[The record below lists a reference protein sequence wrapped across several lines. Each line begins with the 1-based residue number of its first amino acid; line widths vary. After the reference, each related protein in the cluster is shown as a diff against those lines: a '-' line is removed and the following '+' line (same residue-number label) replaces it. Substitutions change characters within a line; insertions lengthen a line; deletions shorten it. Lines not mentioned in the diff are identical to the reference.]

1 MEARMHHWPNL
12 FIAGAPR
19 CGTSSL
25 HSYLQGI
32 PGIFMSR
39 IKEPNYFSRVV
50 IGDRHPMVKAIR
62 NQARYLRLF
71 DGAGDAKVIGEAT
84 PFYLEDP
91 EAPGLIRDKVPDAKV
106 ILSLRDPVERLFSH
120 YHMMRNNRHSMGS
133 FMQEI
138 ERGLAH
144 QGERD
149 MAVLAPTTGLYSR
162 QVARYLR
169 VFGEER
175 VHVLILE
182 EWARD
187 VPRALT
193 HILKFL
199 GIEHDCGEFTE
210 PPQRRYA
217 EARGPV
223 VRYLFGNRTISRA
236 SEAMIPYRLRKIV
249 RNAFLMK
256 RMPKPEIDDEA
267 RNFLVQYYREDVR
280 RLELLL
286 GRRLPWHNFRPRGGV
301 HH

>member
-1 MEARMHHWPNL
+1 MPNWPNL

-25 HSYLQGI
+25 HAYLQEI

-50 IGDRHPMVKAIR
+50 IGESHPMVKPIR
-62 NQARYLRLF
+62 DLERYLRLF

-91 EAPGLIRDKVPDAKV
+91 EAPGLIHDTVPEARI
-106 ILSLRDPVERLFSH
+106 ILSLRDPVDRLFSH
-120 YHMMRNNRHSMGS
+120 YLMMRNNRPVMGS
-133 FMQEI
+133 FMEEI
-138 ERGLAH
+138 ERGLAM
-144 QGERD
+144 QGDRD
-149 MAVLAPTTGLYSR
+149 SAVLAPTTGLYSR

-169 VFGEER
+169 VFGEGR
-175 VHVLILE
+175 VYVLILE

-193 HILKFL
+193 EVLRFL
-199 GIEHDCGEFTE
+199 GVDYDCEALTGL
-210 PPQRRYA
+210 PQRGYA

-236 SEAMIPYRLRKIV
+236 TEAMVPYRLRKLV

-256 RMPKPEIDDEA
+256 RVPKPQMNEEA
-267 RNFLVQYYREDVR
+267 REFLVQYYREDVR

-286 GRRLPWHNFRPRGGV
+286 GRRLPWRNFRCRETL

>member
-1 MEARMHHWPNL
+1 MEARMPNWPNL

-25 HSYLQGI
+25 HAYLQGI

-50 IGDRHPMVKAIR
+50 IGDRHPMVKPIR
-62 NQARYLRLF
+62 NRERYLRLF
-71 DGAGDAKVIGEAT
+71 AEAGDAKVIGEAT

-91 EAPGLIRDKVPDAKV
+91 EAPALIHDMVPHAKV
-106 ILSLRDPVERLFSH
+106 LLSLRDPVERLYSH
-120 YHMMRNNRHSMGS
+120 YLMMRNNRPDMGS

-144 QGERD
+144 PSERD
-149 MAVLAPTTGLYSR
+149 MAVLSPTTGLYSR
-162 QVARYLR
+162 QVARYFR

-182 EWARD
+182 EWMRD
-187 VPRALT
+187 VPHALEQ
-193 HILKFL
+193 ILAFV
-199 GIEHDCGEFTE
+199 GVRHDCGEFAD

-217 EARGPV
+217 QARGPV

-236 SEAMIPYRLRKIV
+236 TEALIPYRIRKLV
-249 RNAFLMK
+249 RNTLLMK
-256 RMPKPEIDDEA
+256 RGPKPKMDDES
-267 RNFLVQYYREDVR
+267 RRFLVQYYREDVR

-286 GRRLPWHNFRPRGGV
+286 GRRLPWRNFRSRGLSR
-301 HH
+301 H

>member
-1 MEARMHHWPNL
+1 MPRWPNL

-25 HSYLQGI
+25 HSYLQGM

-39 IKEPNYFSRVV
+39 IKEPNYFSRTV
-50 IGDRHPMVKAIR
+50 IGDRHPMVKPIR
-62 NQARYLRLF
+62 NRERYLRLF
-71 DGAGDAKVIGEAT
+71 DDAGDAKIIGEAT

-91 EAPGLIRDKVPDAKV
+91 DAPGLIHDAVPEAKF
-106 ILSLRDPVERLFSH
+106 IISLRDPVERLYSH
-120 YHMMRNNRHSMGS
+120 FLMMRNNRPAMGT
-133 FMQEI
+133 FMQKI
-138 ERGLAH
+138 QRGLAH
-144 QGERD
+144 QGDLD

-169 VFGEER
+169 VFGEES
-175 VHVLILE
+175 VYVLVLE

-187 VPRALT
+187 VPRALA

-199 GIEHDCGEFTE
+199 GIDHDCGEFSD

-223 VRYLFGNRTISRA
+223 VRFLFGNRAISRA
-236 SEAMIPYRLRKIV
+236 TEAMIPYRLRKLV
-249 RNAFLMK
+249 RNAFLVK
-256 RMPKPEIDDEA
+256 RAAKPKMDDED
-267 RNFLVQYYREDVR
+267 RRFLVQYYREDVR

-286 GRRLPWHNFRPRGGV
+286 GRRLPWRNFRSRGTLR
-301 HH
+301 H

>member
-1 MEARMHHWPNL
+1 MPHWPNL

-39 IKEPNYFSRVV
+39 IKEPNYFSRAV
-50 IGDRHPMVKAIR
+50 IGDRHPMVKPIR
-62 NQARYLRLF
+62 NRDRYLRLF
-71 DGAGDAKVIGEAT
+71 DDAGDAKIIGEAT

-91 EAPGLIRDKVPDAKV
+91 EAPGLIHDAVPEAKV
-106 ILSLRDPVERLFSH
+106 IVSLRDPVERLYSH
-120 YHMMRNNRHSMGS
+120 YLMMRNNRPTMGT

-138 ERGLAH
+138 QRGLAH
-144 QGERD
+144 QGEPD

-175 VHVLILE
+175 VYVLILE

-187 VPRALT
+187 VPHALA

-199 GIEHDCGEFTE
+199 GVDYDCGDFAD

-223 VRYLFGNRTISRA
+223 VRFLFGNRAISRV
-236 SEAMIPYRLRKIV
+236 SEKMIPYRLRKLV

-256 RMPKPEIDDEA
+256 RAPKPKMNDED
-267 RNFLVQYYREDVR
+267 RQFLVQYYREDVR
-280 RLELLL
+280 RLDLLL
-286 GRRLPWHNFRPRGGV
+286 GRRLPWRNFRSRGTL

>member
-1 MEARMHHWPNL
+1 MQHWPNL

-50 IGDRHPMVKAIR
+50 IGDRHPMVKPIR
-62 NQARYLRLF
+62 NRDRYLRLF

-91 EAPGLIRDKVPDAKV
+91 EAPGLIHATVPEAK
-106 ILSLRDPVERLFSH
+106 IIISLRDPVERLYSH
-120 YHMMRNNRHSMGS
+120 YLMMRNNRAAVGT

-138 ERGLAH
+138 ERGLVH
-144 QGERD
+144 QGDRD
-149 MAVLAPTTGLYSR
+149 MALLAPTTGLYSC

-169 VFGEER
+169 VFGEEQ
-175 VHVLILE
+175 VYVLILE

-187 VPRALT
+187 VPRALA
-193 HILKFL
+193 HILEFL
-199 GIEHDCGEFTE
+199 GIDYDCGNFAD
-210 PPQRRYA
+210 PPQRRFA

-223 VRYLFGNRTISRA
+223 VRYLFGNRAISRA
-236 SEAMIPYRLRKIV
+236 SETIIPYRLRKLV
-249 RNAFLMK
+249 RNVLLMK
-256 RMPKPEIDDEA
+256 RVPKPRIDDEA
-267 RNFLVQYYREDVR
+267 REFLVQYYRADVR

-286 GRRLPWHNFRPRGGV
+286 ARRLPWRNFRSRGTLR
-301 HH
+301 H

>member
-1 MEARMHHWPNL
+1 MHHWPNL

-50 IGDRHPMVKAIR
+50 IGDRHPMVKPIR
-62 NQARYLRLF
+62 NQDRYLRLF
-71 DGAGDAKVIGEAT
+71 DEAGDAKIIGEAT

-91 EAPGLIRDKVPDAKV
+91 EAPKLIHDKVPEAKV
-106 ILSLRDPVERLFSH
+106 ILSLRDPVERLYSH
-120 YHMMRNNRHSMGS
+120 YLMMRNNRRTMGS

-169 VFGEER
+169 IFGEDR
-175 VHVLILE
+175 VYVLILE

-187 VPRALT
+187 VPRALA

-199 GIEHDCGEFTE
+199 GVDHDCGEFAE

-236 SEAMIPYRLRKIV
+236 TEAMIPYRLRKLI
-249 RNAFLMK
+249 RNAFLVK
-256 RMPKPEIDDEA
+256 RTPKPVMDDEA

-286 GRRLPWHNFRPRGGV
+286 GRRLPWRNFRSRGSL